1 MEIIDFNLNI
11 KQSEN
16 WAFVGNNASGKSLIG
31 NMLLDMLPDCGLVS
45 FEKIEAILEDER
57 LNDDTDFIDK
67 VDEGT
72 LVKDYLQKDHSLFN
86 IKNIENRG
94 IKYLSTGELT
104 KVVIL
109 KELESDIKTLILDEP
124 YDAMDISSQQ
134 IITDFI
140 SELCKKNI
148 TLVLIVNRDC
158 DIHKDIEKI
167 AFIND
172 FRISLQGSR
181 DEILNNESFK
191 LLRHY
196 SKPLPDKLP
205 GQPTIDK
212 SKEKLITIRNL
223 DINFGDTKVLKS
235 LNWEVTHGEHFKISG
250 PNGSG
255 KSTLLK
261 IVSADLSQSYGKD
274 ITLFGIKR
282 GSGES
287 IWDIK
292 KHIGLVSSSLQKDYR
307 VSVSLLSVIISGFY
321 DSIGLYTK
329 PSVNEIELAKEWL
342 KLGGLL
348 QKGDETFKTLSY
360 GEQRVG
366 LILRALVKHP
376 KILILDE
383 PCLGLDEI
391 NREMVLKLIEN
402 IAQIGNTTLLY
413 VSHRSED
420 FIPSI
425 KKELKLIPSK
435 NGSIGDIIDYS

>member
-1 MEIIDFNLNI
+1 MEIVDFNIDI

-31 NMLLDMLPDCGLVS
+31 NKLLDILPDCGLVS
-45 FEKIEAILEDER
+45 FEKIEALLEEER
-57 LNDDTDFIDK
+57 LNDDTDFLDK
-67 VDEGT
+67 IDEGT
-72 LVKDYLQKDHSLFN
+72 LVKDYLQREHTLFN
-86 IKNIENRG
+86 IEKIKNRG
-94 IKYLSTGELT
+94 LKYLSTGELT

-109 KELESDIKTLILDEP
+109 KEFESNIKTLILDEP
-124 YDAMDISSQQ
+124 YDAMDIDSQK
-134 IITDFI
+134 IITDLI
-140 SELCKKNI
+140 SKLCKENI
-148 TLVLIVNRDC
+148 TLILIVNRDC
-158 DIHKDIEKI
+158 DIHRDIENL

-172 FRISLQGSR
+172 FRISLKGKR
-181 DEILNNESFK
+181 DEILSNESFK

-196 SKPLPDKLP
+196 SKPLPNKLP
-205 GQPTIDK
+205 GQPEVD
-212 SKEKLITIRNL
+212 SNKEKLITIRNL
-223 DINFGDTKVLKS
+223 DINFGDTKVLNK
-235 LNWEVTHGEHFKISG
+235 LNWEVIKGEHFKISG

-292 KHIGLVSSSLQKDYR
+292 RHVGLVSSTLQKDYR
-307 VSVSLLSVIISGFY
+307 VSISLLSVIISGFY
-321 DSIGLYTK
+321 DSIGLYSK
-329 PSVNEIELAKEWL
+329 PLANEVELAEEWL
-342 KLGGLL
+342 KLGGLIN
-348 QKGDETFKTLSY
+348 KKNETFKTLSY

-391 NREMVLKLIEN
+391 NREMVLKLVEN
-402 IAQIGNTTLLY
+402 IARIGSTTLLY

-425 KKELKLIPSK
+425 KNELKLDPSP
-435 NGSIGDIIDYS
+435 NGSTGRIYDKS